1 MTNIDNKNNEKDF
14 ENLIKSLEN
23 EGNYS
28 IVNLNSSIIM
38 EHKNNILQKLNLER
52 NELKKYH
59 KKLKKYRYCSD
70 LSDLQFGNY
79 LRWISL
85 KDPENIFLTN
95 GAFFSDYVYTKDSVK
110 IVCRNGRGFTFQI
123 KFDEVII
130 FQKLN
135 NQEEILLKVMD
146 YLNKNN

>member
-1 MTNIDNKNNEKDF
+1 MTNITDKYVEKDY
-14 ENLIKSLEN
+14 ENLLSSLEN

-28 IVNLNSSIIM
+28 IMNLNSSIIM
-38 EHKNNILQKLNLER
+38 DHKNNILQKLNLER

-59 KKLKKYRYCSD
+59 QKLKKYRYCSD

-79 LRWISL
+79 IRWVSL
-85 KDPENIFLTN
+85 KDPDEIFLTN

-135 NQEEILLKVMD
+135 DQEEILLKVMD
-146 YLNKNN
+146 YLNKK

>member
-1 MTNIDNKNNEKDF
+1 MTEHDKESSENNFNKLLESLDNIE
-14 ENLIKSLEN
+14 
-23 EGNYS
+23 
-28 IVNLNSSIIM
+28 NSSIMNLTSPVIM

-52 NELKKYH
+52 NILKQFH

-79 LRWISL
+79 IRWISL
-85 KDPENIFLTN
+85 KNPNKIFLTN

-110 IVCRNGRGFTFQI
+110 IVCRNNRGFIFQI

-135 NQEEILLKVMD
+135 KQEEILLKVLD
-146 YLNKNN
+146 YLDKN

>member
-1 MTNIDNKNNEKDF
+1 MTNFDNDEDKKKFDK
-14 ENLIKSLEN
+14 LIESLEN
-23 EGNYS
+23 DGNYS
-28 IVNLNSSIIM
+28 ISNLNSSIIM

-52 NELKKYH
+52 SELKIIH

-79 LRWISL
+79 LRWFSL
-85 KDPENIFLTN
+85 KDPEKIFLTK
-95 GAFFSDYVYTKDSVK
+95 GAFFSDYIYTKDSVK

-130 FQKLN
+130 FQKFN
-135 NQEEILLKVMD
+135 DQEEILLKVMD
-146 YLNKNN
+146 YLNKK